1 MSHQRRLLFENAN
14 NFRDLGGFATPDGTT
29 AWGKLFRTE
38 TLRYLSE
45 ADWQKLKGLGV
56 RTLIDLRGEK
66 EAAENPVNAP
76 EDFTYVN
83 MPLMSSRG
91 KGGDYPGNDADASG
105 KKDFVA
111 SLLVPYSDIFANGL
125 PAPAAVL
132 NRITDALEE
141 GGAAFFCSAGKDRT
155 GITAAAILTLCG
167 AAREDIIADYI
178 VTSVFNSV
186 PDRGVYPKLT
196 RDMHL
201 EASAVGSGSFAALLE
216 SKAEAI
222 EDLLDYFEENDL
234 PKILSANGFS
244 CERQAEL
251 IGKLVE

>member
-1 MSHQRRLLFENAN
+1 
-14 NFRDLGGFATPDGTT
+14 
-29 AWGKLFRTE
+29 
-38 TLRYLSE
+38 
-45 ADWQKLKGLGV
+45 
-56 RTLIDLRGEK
+56 
-66 EAAENPVNAP
+66 
-76 EDFTYVN
+76 
-83 MPLMSSRG
+83 MSSHG
-91 KGGDYPGNDADASG
+91 KAGDYPGNDAQAPG
-105 KKDFVA
+105 KQAFVA
-111 SLLVPYSDIFANGL
+111 SLLVPYSDLFANGL
-125 PAPAAVL
+125 PAPAIVL
-132 NRITDALEE
+132 SRITDALDD